1 MFSESAHLYDAIYRT
16 FKDYAAEATAISTLV
31 RAAHP
36 NPRTILDVG
45 CGTGEHALH
54 LRKRHGFAVDGLDR
68 DPGLLAVAREKMPD
82 ARLFEGD
89 MAMFEVGHRYD
100 VVMCLFSSIGYLRT
114 LERVTAALR
123 CFRRHLAEDGV
134 IVVEPWFAPGVLSD
148 GPRSTTRAEAGG
160 VRVER
165 TSHTTVEGRL
175 STLIFNYRVEGA
187 SGVHVAREVHELG
200 LFTQEE
206 MMASFQE
213 AGLAAT
219 YDSSGL
225 TGRGLYVARIAP

>member
-1 MFSESAHLYDAIYRT
+1 MFTESAHFYDAIYRA

-36 NPRTILDVG
+36 NARTILDVG

-54 LRKRHGFAVDGLDR
+54 LRKCHGFAVDGLDR
-68 DPGLLAVAREKMPD
+68 DRELLAVAREKVPD
-82 ARLFEGD
+82 ARFFEGD
-89 MAMFEVGHRYD
+89 MADFDVGHRYD
-100 VVMCLFSSIGYLRT
+100 VVMCLFSSIGYLKA

-123 CFRRHLAEDGV
+123 CFRRHLAEDGM
-134 IVVEPWFAPGVLSD
+134 IVVERWFAPGVLRD
-148 GPRSTTRAEAGG
+148 GPGSTRRAEVGG

-165 TSHTTVEGRL
+165 TSHTTVEGRF
-175 STLIFNYRVEGA
+175 STLTFNYRFEDA

-206 MMASFQE
+206 MLASFEE
-213 AGLAAT
+213 AGLATT
-219 YDSSGL
+219 YDSAGL